1 MRRGQDT
8 GDIDASYSYPLVDPR
23 LEEAHDD
30 GTVVQ
35 CTGADRSLVQSL
47 DVMDNPLYS
56 QHLKGNE
63 RDDEQDAND
72 LGARQGDERDYDQDA
87 IDPGSRQ
94 DDEQDD
100 DRDEI
105 NQRGG
110 DVYEGGGAGLVVWVK
125 DKGTGRSE
133 GARAKRITRG
143 LKVNVGGE
151 ELNLHHN
158 TGSST
163 RVFKPQ
169 HLYGIWFGLTP
180 YRLPL
185 DTLSE
190 YQEP

>member
-1 MRRGQDT
+1 MTTAQC
-8 GDIDASYSYPLVDPR
+8 
-23 LEEAHDD
+23 
-30 GTVVQ
+30 TVVQ
-35 CTGADRSLVQSL
+35 GTGADCSIVQSL
-47 DVMDNPLYS
+47 DMMDNPLYS
-56 QHLKGNE
+56 QHLKGDE
-63 RDDEQDAND
+63 RDNEQDVND

-163 RVFKPQ
+163 T
-169 HLYGIWFGLTP
+169 IITP
-180 YRLPL
+180 ARYRESMVKVVAAKHYLRQRGRRGTWTPR
-185 DTLSE
+185 
-190 YQEP
+190 